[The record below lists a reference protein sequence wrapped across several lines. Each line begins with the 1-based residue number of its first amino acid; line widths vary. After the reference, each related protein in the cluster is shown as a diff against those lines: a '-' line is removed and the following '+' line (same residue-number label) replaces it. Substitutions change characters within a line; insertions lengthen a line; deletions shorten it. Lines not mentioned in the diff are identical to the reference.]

1 MIIYKV
7 FYKDYELKKGEL
19 MAALAERRKGSR
31 GRSELESGIRWA
43 KLMFGQMVKDKNAIF
58 VVPDKLIWKE
68 GSIVP
73 AEKLLSAEGQL
84 RERRINSHYDFFPFS
99 PSKKINSLINK
110 SSYQELQAGREMTL
124 PFLYVSIEINRL
136 SN

>member
-19 MAALAERRKGSR
+19 MAALTERRKGSR
-31 GRSELESGIRWA
+31 GRSQLESGIRWA

-68 GSIVP
+68 DSMVP
-73 AEKLLSAEGQL
+73 AEKLLFTEEHL
-84 RERRINSHYDFFPFS
+84 RERRINSH
-99 PSKKINSLINK
+99 
-110 SSYQELQAGREMTL
+110 
-124 PFLYVSIEINRL
+124 
-136 SN
+136 

>member
-84 RERRINSHYDFFPFS
+84 RERRINSHYDFF
-99 PSKKINSLINK
+99 
-110 SSYQELQAGREMTL
+110 
-124 PFLYVSIEINRL
+124 RL
-136 SN
+136 AHPKRPTH